1 MLLLLFGSRTKMSL
15 SKFGGMTILLVAISL
30 IIGLAAGYFV
40 GGAGKVS
47 EAQYNQLQASYNQLQ
62 TLYNQLQQNVSSLAR
77 KLKAGFI
84 YVGPVEDFGWT
95 AAHDQGRRYVEKIFP
110 WLETVYVESVPEA
123 EAARYIERLVTE
135 ENVDVVFTT
144 SFGFMDPTIE
154 VAKKYPNK
162 IFFHCSGFKRAPNSG
177 TYFADFYQVYYLNGL
192 MAGALTKSNKVGYV
206 AAYPIPEV
214 LRHIN
219 AFALGVKEANPEAKV
234 YVRWLFA
241 WYNPT
246 GAREAAQALVSIG
259 VDTIAFTEDS
269 TAIVE
274 FAQEQYRQG
283 KQLYVFSHYSP
294 MQDVGPD
301 VVVSGQIVHWEVIYA
316 DILMKIRMGIYNNT
330 NLANV
335 DYLWLLKEGAVELG
349 GKPGVPINPK
359 FVNDLKSKYLPG
371 QSLSVYEAVMTRLTL
386 MKDAN
391 VPFDPFTGPI
401 RDQAGN
407 VKIPAGQRATIAQL
421 FTEEMNW
428 FLENI
433 IGSPSG

>member
-1 MLLLLFGSRTKMSL
+1 MSMLKLSGIMILLLIIFFTVG
-15 SKFGGMTILLVAISL
+15 IAI
-30 IIGLAAGYFV
+30 GYFI

-47 EAQYNQLQASYNQLQ
+47 EFQYNELQSRYNQLQMM
-62 TLYNQLQQNVSSLAR
+62 YNQLQQNISTSTK
-77 KLKAGFI
+77 KLKAGFV

-95 AAHDQGRRYVEKIFP
+95 AAHDQARRYVEKIFP
-110 WLETVYVESVPEA
+110 WLSTTFIESVPEA
-123 EAARYIERLVTE
+123 EAARYIERLVAE
-135 ENVDVVFTT
+135 EDVDVVFTT

-162 IFFHCSGFKRAPNSG
+162 IFFHCSGFKRLPNLG
-177 TYFADFYQVYYLNGL
+177 TYFADFYQIYYLNGL
-192 MAGALTKSNKVGYV
+192 MAGALTKTNKVGYV

-214 LRHIN
+214 IRHIN

-241 WYNPT
+241 WYDPT
-246 GAREAAQALVSIG
+246 RAREAAQALVSIG

-274 FAQEQYRQG
+274 FAQQQYMEG
-283 KQLYVFSHYSP
+283 KQIYVFSHYSP
-294 MQDVGPD
+294 MQDIGPN

-316 DILMKIRMGIYNNT
+316 DILMKIKMGIYNNT
-330 NLANV
+330 NLENV
-335 DYLWLLKEGAVELG
+335 DYLWMLKEGAVELG
-349 GKPGVPINPK
+349 GKPGIPINPK
-359 FVNDLKSKYLPG
+359 FVNELKNKYLPG
-371 QSLSVYEAVMTRLTL
+371 TTLSVYDAIISRLAL

-401 RDQAGN
+401 RDQDGN
-407 VKIPAGQRATIAQL
+407 IRIPGGQRATIEQL
-421 FTEEMNW
+421 FTEKMNW
-428 FLENI
+428 FVDNI